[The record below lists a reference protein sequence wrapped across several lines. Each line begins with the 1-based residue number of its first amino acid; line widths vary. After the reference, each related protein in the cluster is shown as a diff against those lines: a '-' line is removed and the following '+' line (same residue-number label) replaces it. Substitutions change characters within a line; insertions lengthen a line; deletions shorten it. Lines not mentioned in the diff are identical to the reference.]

1 MVQRFLNSPGDD
13 WANVKHAMGQAVW
26 RCRDTLDDDPWD
38 PDHYTVDA
46 AAAYIA
52 YAERLG
58 RDPDERRH
66 TEDGE
71 ETRVLGLSQLAE
83 GRFGAG
89 DRIMARSLD
98 SSSTGAYNDL
108 FQFTLTEPM
117 RTEIVLR
124 CRPCAPHLTIT
135 DEAGAKIEGDSGR
148 RGGRSRI
155 RRDLE
160 AGTYYVWAGTN
171 GADDVGEYTL
181 EVGPLR

>member
-1 MVQRFLNSPGDD
+1 MSE
-13 WANVKHAMGQAVW
+13 
-26 RCRDTLDDDPWD
+26 DPE
-38 PDHYTVDA
+38 HYTVDA
-46 AAAYIA
+46 AAEYVA

-66 TEDGE
+66 RENGA
-71 ETRVLGLSQLAE
+71 ETRVLVLNQLVE
-83 GRFGAG
+83 GRLGAG

-108 FQFTLTEPM
+108 FQVTLREPM

-124 CRPCAPHLTIT
+124 CTPCAPHLTIT
-135 DEAGAKIEGDSGR
+135 DEAGAKIEGDAGR

-160 AGTYYVWAGTN
+160 AGTYYIWAGTN
-171 GADDVGEYTL
+171 AADDVGEYTL
-181 EVGPLR
+181 QVGPRR